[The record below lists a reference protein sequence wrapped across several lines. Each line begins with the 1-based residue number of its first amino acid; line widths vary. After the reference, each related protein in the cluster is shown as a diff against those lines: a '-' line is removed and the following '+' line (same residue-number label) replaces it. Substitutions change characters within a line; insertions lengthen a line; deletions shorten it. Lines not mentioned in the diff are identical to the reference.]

1 MAHSDPA
8 GEPFAEY
15 AVARRIEK
23 TQGSFLSL
31 RNPRRL
37 HLKIGERAYEIRA
50 WERDFFPRSLLIG
63 EHPSGQLGE
72 AQVRLI
78 AEWTARRYIRAA
90 LPTSFNNRYK
100 PIRERLKQA
109 FDRDSEH
116 LVAVLLRL
124 DPPDRELP
132 DSEDYSI
139 ALYFVADSLVENVA
153 DQNERL
159 RRLVDKVERLLNE
172 CRGLVVVAADIFA
185 ESEITLE
192 EFNNSVRWGD
202 FDYLSYE
209 MG

>member
-1 MAHSDPA
+1 MTID
-8 GEPFAEY
+8 
-15 AVARRIEK
+15 
-23 TQGSFLSL
+23 
-31 RNPRRL
+31 
-37 HLKIGERAYEIRA
+37 ERAYEIRA
-50 WERDFFPRSLLIG
+50 WERDFFPRDLLIG
-63 EHPSGQLGE
+63 EHPSGQLAE

-78 AEWTARRYIRAA
+78 AEWTARRYSRAA

-100 PIRERLKQA
+100 PIRDRLKQA

-116 LVAVLLRL
+116 LLAVLLRL

-139 ALYFVADSLVENVA
+139 ALYFVADSLAESVS

-172 CRGLVVVAADIFA
+172 CQGLIVVAADIFA

-209 MG
+209 SG